1 MLFFLCIVYLYL
13 FVTYNLGVVIMQ
25 LECLRGWAFVDEGG
39 ETFFFSVDLFQI
51 TPSES
56 EPTWQCDD
64 VDAEGTAPW

>member
-1 MLFFLCIVYLYL
+1 
-13 FVTYNLGVVIMQ
+13 MQ

>member
-1 MLFFLCIVYLYL
+1 MTLKGFLL
-13 FVTYNLGVVIMQ
+13 VI
-25 LECLRGWAFVDEGG
+25 AFIL
-39 ETFFFSVDLFQI
+39 SNLFQI